1 MKAAVLVDIAGKQ
14 NYIFSSNKL
23 RDIAGASE
31 IIRRV
36 TDKDYIKEK
45 MSLDKIDGNFGGGNA
60 LIFFDNEKEAKE
72 FINRYSKFLLK
83 NYPSLVVYF
92 GLNPVFEESNFKE
105 SNSKTHQILEDI
117 KNSFYPLSQG
127 LSLGLEELCPNSDFP
142 ATGKFDE
149 LRNSHIS
156 KATYI
161 KQKMADDSNKNFSK
175 LLSEVLGDY
184 KFSTELDKIIHNDKS
199 FIAVGHIDANDLG
212 KKVKNLKTRDDY
224 KEFSKNIDNGMQIA
238 LKETVRKLIENLDK
252 FSFADIKNLEIKD
265 KILPFRPIVLSGD
278 DFTFVSEGRLGVWI
292 AKTFINELSR
302 IKFGKENEPLYAS
315 GGVAIVKGK
324 TPFFRAYEIAEELAT
339 SAKKITRKDEKIKT
353 SLDFIITSSNI
364 LGDLDFLR
372 EKYYTRNDTKLF
384 NEGFSD
390 DDFNKLLNLM
400 NDLKQISKTKIMKL
414 RDLLLQSRENT
425 QKYLEIYCDSKL
437 LNNGEIENEKM
448 LLEAIELLNFYP
460 LLGEKYDKIS

>member
-14 NYIFSSNKL
+14 NFIFSSNKL
-23 RDIAGASE
+23 KDVAGASE
-31 IIRRV
+31 IIRQV

-45 MSLDKIDGNFGGGNA
+45 MGLDKIDGNFGGGNA
-60 LIFFDNEKEAKE
+60 LIFFDSEEEAKE

-92 GLNPVFEESNFKE
+92 GLNPDFEESNFKE

-142 ATGKFDE
+142 ATNKFDE

-156 KATYI
+156 KATYT
-161 KQKMADDSNKNFSK
+161 KQKMADDSNRNFKKS
-175 LLSEVLGDY
+175 LSEVLGDY

-199 FIAVGHIDANDLG
+199 FIAVGHIDGNDLG

-252 FSFADIKNLEIKD
+252 FSFADIRNLEIKD
-265 KILPFRPIVLSGD
+265 KILPFRPIILSGD

-292 AKTFINELSR
+292 AKTFINELL
-302 IKFGKENEPLYAS
+302 KFKFQKDDEPLYAS

-390 DDFNKLLNLM
+390 DDFGKLLNLM
-400 NDLKQISKTKIMKL
+400 NELNQISKTKVMKL
-414 RDLLLQSRENT
+414 RDLLLQSSESSK
-425 QKYLEIYCDSKL
+425 KYLEIYCDSKL
-437 LNNGEIENEKM
+437 LKEGEMENEKM